1 WARRHFCGDFLVVCP
16 PDPPRGAAMVKTPNS
31 TPKAKAKAASS
42 GAGAA
47 RPSPASAS
55 GSGSAKASKF
65 KKRKAIGA
73 GAKVAATAV
82 AAADGSTSAG
92 PAPVQ
97 KPSTPSGASPAASL
111 KPAAV
116 AEGSSAAQVPAP
128 KPDTAEEA
136 SASTPK
142 PKPKPKPADAAA
154 ATSNGAGASGSS
166 GGGKKKKKGH
176 KERLMAW
183 KGKGKQEEGAQGNKK
198 GMGKEEGSKKE
209 GGGDGRAGGLIF
221 MCNAQT
227 KPECFQNRVFGMPM
241 GKKEMVEKVRP
252 GTKVFLYDFDLRLLY
267 GVYKA
272 TSKGGINLVRNAFN
286 GKFPAQVKFTTDK
299 DCLPLPESTFK
310 HAIKENYS
318 ASRKFDPEI
327 TSTQV
332 RRLMALFKPITVYQ
346 SAPRS
351 NLDGRYRDEE
361 RRHQHE
367 DRPHPLHVEDRRP
380 QVVVHVP
387 PPEDSY
393 RATHFAPFPTEP
405 RPGQFLVNVQ
415 DEHRYYQQA
424 PPAPESQH
432 IPLAPEAR
440 HVPLATGPHYA
451 PSVPEPRHVPPAYY
465 HHLAP
470 SSDDSYYRSRVDPV
484 HERIAARTPPRDYA
498 AQLGELSARADHM
511 SELYRT
517 TVRDARL
524 EDPYRPG
531 ELAARG
537 ARVEELYR
545 PGEIASRGDRVAD
558 LYQDLYRSA
567 EVPSRGARME
577 DLYRPGEV
585 AARDVR
591 MEDPYRQGGI
601 DARGSYGGLYR
612 SDQLNAR
619 AVDLPHSYQTSNPA
633 YAEASQRPVPTARAN
648 GPGVPVSSLY
658 SFAGAP
664 AYR

>member
-1 WARRHFCGDFLVVCP
+1 
-16 PDPPRGAAMVKTPNS
+16 MVKTPNS
-31 TPKAKAKAASS
+31 TPKAKAKAASGS
-42 GAGAA
+42 GTGAGGAA

-92 PAPVQ
+92 AAGRDEPAPAPVQ

-111 KPAAV
+111 KPATV
-116 AEGSSAAQVPAP
+116 AEGSSAAQVLAP

-142 PKPKPKPADAAA
+142 PKPKLKPKPADAAA

-166 GGGKKKKKGH
+166 GGSKKQKKGH

-183 KGKGKQEEGAQGNKK
+183 KGKGKQEEAQGNKK
-198 GMGKEEGSKKE
+198 GMRKEEGEQGNKKGTGKEEGAKKE
-209 GGGDGRAGGLIF
+209 GGGDSRGGGLIF

-272 TSKGGINLVRNAFN
+272 TSKGGINLVRNVFN

-332 RRLMALFKPITVYQ
+332 RRLMALFKPITVHQ
-346 SAPRS
+346 SAPRGH
-351 NLDGRYRDEE
+351 LDGRYRDEE

-380 QVVVHVP
+380 QV
-387 PPEDSY
+387 D
-393 RATHFAPFPTEP
+393 
-405 RPGQFLVNVQ
+405 
-415 DEHRYYQQA
+415 DHRYYQQA

-511 SELYRT
+511 SDLYRT

-545 PGEIASRGDRVAD
+545 PVEIASRGDRVAD

-648 GPGVPVSSLY
+648 APGAPVSSLY

>member
-1 WARRHFCGDFLVVCP
+1 
-16 PDPPRGAAMVKTPNS
+16 MVKTPNS

-42 GAGAA
+42 GAGGAA

-73 GAKVAATAV
+73 GAKVAAPAV

-92 PAPVQ
+92 AAGRDEPAPASVP
-97 KPSTPSGASPAASL
+97 KPSTPSGASPATSL
-111 KPAAV
+111 KPATV
-116 AEGSSAAQVPAP
+116 AEGSSAAQVLAP

-142 PKPKPKPADAAA
+142 PKPKPKPKQADAAA

-166 GGGKKKKKGH
+166 GGSKKNRKGH

-183 KGKGKQEEGAQGNKK
+183 KGKGKQEEAQGNTKGMGKEEGAQGNKK
-198 GMGKEEGSKKE
+198 GIGKEEGTKKE
-209 GGGDGRAGGLIF
+209 GGGDSRGGGLIF

-272 TSKGGINLVRNAFN
+272 TSKGGINLIRNAFN

-332 RRLMALFKPITVYQ
+332 RRLMALFKPITVQQ
-346 SAPRS
+346 SAPRGH
-351 NLDGRYRDEE
+351 LDGRYHHEE

-387 PPEDSY
+387 APEDSY
-393 RATHFAPFPTEP
+393 RATHYAPFPTES

-415 DEHRYYQQA
+415 DDHRYYQQA

-440 HVPLATGPHYA
+440 QVPLATGPHYA
-451 PSVPEPRHVPPAYY
+451 PSVPEPRHVPLAYY

-498 AQLGELSARADHM
+498 AQLGELAARADHM
-511 SELYRT
+511 SDLYRT
-517 TVRDARL
+517 TVHDARL

-567 EVPSRGARME
+567 EAPSRGARME

-591 MEDPYRQGGI
+591 MEDPYGQGGI

-648 GPGVPVSSLY
+648 GPGAPVSSLY

>member
-1 WARRHFCGDFLVVCP
+1 
-16 PDPPRGAAMVKTPNS
+16 MVKTPNS

-154 ATSNGAGASGSS
+154 ATSNGVGASGSS

-183 KGKGKQEEGAQGNKK
+183 KGKGKQEEAQGNKK
-198 GMGKEEGSKKE
+198 GMWKEEGSKKE

-545 PGEIASRGDRVAD
+545 
-558 LYQDLYRSA
+558 
-567 EVPSRGARME
+567 
-577 DLYRPGEV
+577 
-585 AARDVR
+585 
-591 MEDPYRQGGI
+591 QGGI

>member
-1 WARRHFCGDFLVVCP
+1 
-16 PDPPRGAAMVKTPNS
+16 MVKTPNS

-154 ATSNGAGASGSS
+154 ATSNGVGASGSS

-183 KGKGKQEEGAQGNKK
+183 KGKGKQEEAQGNKKEMRKEEGEQGNKKGMGKEEGAQGNKK
-198 GMGKEEGSKKE
+198 GMWKEEGSKKE

-380 QVVVHVP
+380 Q
-387 PPEDSY
+387 
-393 RATHFAPFPTEP
+393 
-405 RPGQFLVNVQ
+405 

-545 PGEIASRGDRVAD
+545 PGEIASCGDRVAD